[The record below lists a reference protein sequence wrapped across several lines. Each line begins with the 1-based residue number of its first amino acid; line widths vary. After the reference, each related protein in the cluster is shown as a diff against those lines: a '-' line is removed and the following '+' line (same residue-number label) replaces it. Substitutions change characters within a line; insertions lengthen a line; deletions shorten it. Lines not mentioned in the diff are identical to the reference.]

1 MPKSTTSNTA
11 YRDRALGNTGLS
23 ARKASVTLP
32 PTGRGRIAQCRGTS
46 RKAWTRN
53 NLILDQKSLYRSRM
67 DRSDLPD
74 LKTFNAKS
82 SLQHVF
88 DELKRAIMMGEFAPG
103 RKFRIDDLAKI
114 FNTSH
119 MPVREALNQLV
130 VVGALESPPR
140 RSTSIPEFSKQRLAE
155 LIDLRLIIESHALE
169 LAADNVSEADIKE
182 LTEIQNQLA
191 ALLGEKDVNLPA
203 YLKLNYEF
211 HFQMY
216 RRCGNSQLLDMI
228 ELAWLRY
235 GPMLNLLANGSNPD
249 PLALQRG
256 NRDHLKMIEG
266 LRDKDM
272 RSVKTALKSDLSDA
286 ASSILRQAT
295 AS

>member
-1 MPKSTTSNTA
+1 
-11 YRDRALGNTGLS
+11 
-23 ARKASVTLP
+23 
-32 PTGRGRIAQCRGTS
+32 
-46 RKAWTRN
+46 
-53 NLILDQKSLYRSRM
+53 M
-67 DRSDLPD
+67 DSSDLPD
-74 LKTFNAKS
+74 LKIFQAKS

-88 DELKRAIMMGEFAPG
+88 DELKRAIMMGEFSPG

-140 RSTSIPEFSKQRLAE
+140 RSTSIPEFSEQRLSE
-155 LIDLRLIIESHALE
+155 LIDLRLVIESYALE
-169 LAADNVSEADIKE
+169 LAADHLDEAAIEE
-182 LTEIQNQLA
+182 LTELQNGLA
-191 ALLGEKDVNLPA
+191 ALLKQEEVNLPA

-235 GPMLNLLANGSNPD
+235 GPMLNLLANGSKPD

-266 LRDKDM
+266 LRDRDLEA
-272 RSVKTALKSDLSDA
+272 VKAALKSDLSDA
-286 ASSILRQAT
+286 ATSILRQAT